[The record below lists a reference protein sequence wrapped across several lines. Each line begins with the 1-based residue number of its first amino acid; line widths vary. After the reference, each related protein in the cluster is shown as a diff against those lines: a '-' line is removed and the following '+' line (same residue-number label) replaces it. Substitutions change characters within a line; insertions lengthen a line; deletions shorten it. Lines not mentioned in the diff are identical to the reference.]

1 MQQDSSTDSMRVKD
15 PSMEIGSTEG
25 EGVSSEFWLPARSS
39 AGAYSD
45 VRLALRPPVD
55 LEIDYAGGQYLIV
68 IPYTE
73 YPASIQIEYASG
85 EPKRVQGRMSGQSGL
100 IAPPADAVHIQTV
113 QPAELLVIEIARSRA
128 EKIIDRA
135 AGELPWFPKP
145 IVNLIDQGIA
155 SLSTEARRSL
165 LGDPIM
171 APPYLDALADAVMA
185 RFACKIVGLGLGK
198 LPKEA
203 LAAVTLK
210 RVIEKIEL
218 DLAGKIRIEDLAEL
232 AGLSR
237 SHFSRAFQATTG
249 QSPQEFL
256 IQRRLCE
263 ARSRLTGTQQAISE
277 IAYASGFSS
286 QSHLT
291 RAFKKQLGLTPR
303 QYRNA
308 FQKEADGPSQ

>member
-1 MQQDSSTDSMRVKD
+1 MQQDSSPDRVPPDGRLTK
-15 PSMEIGSTEG
+15 IGSSEG
-25 EGVSSEFWLPARSS
+25 GASEFWLPERSMG
-39 AGAYSD
+39 GASGD

-73 YPASIQIEYASG
+73 YPASIQLEYTTG
-85 EPKRVQGRMSGQSGL
+85 DPTRLQGRMSGQSGL
-100 IAPPADAVHIQTV
+100 IAPPADAVHIQTG
-113 QPAELLVIEIARSRA
+113 QPAELLVIEIGRSRA

-135 AGELPWFPKP
+135 AGEQPWQPKP

-155 SLSTEARRSL
+155 SLAVEARRSL
-165 LGDPIM
+165 LSDPIM
-171 APPYLDALADAVMA
+171 APPYLEALADAMIA
-185 RFACKIVGLGLGK
+185 RFACKIVGLGLGA
-198 LPKEA
+198 LPREA
-203 LAAVTLK
+203 LAPAIIK
-210 RVIEKIEL
+210 RVIEKIDR
-218 DLAGKIRIEDLAEL
+218 DLAEKIRIEDLAEL

-263 ARSRLTGTQQAISE
+263 ARNRLTGTQQAISE

-291 RAFKKQLGLTPR
+291 RAFKKHLGLTPG

-308 FQKEADGPSQ
+308 FRMNAAESMA